1 MVRRADAESVL
12 PFGTVGFDVKSDC
25 FGRQRGA
32 WGSDARSVAAVFGLG
47 LRSRAGR
54 RQACGS
60 GRDGGAMEYGGER
73 TAARWRATV
82 DATAASGLGV
92 QSRGR
97 HAAAGAGWQGARELA
112 AGAADERCVR

>member
-54 RQACGS
+54 RQACGG

-73 TAARWRATV
+73 MA
-82 DATAASGLGV
+82 
-92 QSRGR
+92 
-97 HAAAGAGWQGARELA
+97 
-112 AGAADERCVR
+112 AADERCVR